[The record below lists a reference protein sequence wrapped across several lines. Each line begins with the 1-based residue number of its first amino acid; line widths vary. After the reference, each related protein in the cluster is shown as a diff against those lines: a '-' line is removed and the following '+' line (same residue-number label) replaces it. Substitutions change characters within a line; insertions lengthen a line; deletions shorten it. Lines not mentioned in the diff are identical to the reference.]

1 MSVSVVEISC
11 PDCGRP
17 VLRDGGL
24 LTERRDYGGA
34 KAFVKFVPHVC
45 SSSSRAELEE
55 PLPHW
60 HNVT

>member
-11 PDCGRP
+11 PDCGRS

-24 LTERRDYGGA
+24 LTERRDFGGA

-45 SSSSRAELEE
+45 ATESRAEPTDAL
-55 PLPHW
+55 PLW